1 MENHTKAKQVPP
13 NRPKKR
19 KKKHPALRISILVLI
34 ILGIVG
40 GIIAKRLSDV
50 DGNWLALIMGHN
62 KETLKN
68 LDKLDILIMGESTGM
83 SDTIIVCSYNPK
95 TQNVSM
101 LSIPRDTYVTNGNY
115 KYSVYNK
122 INSLYSGGK
131 TPEKTVQAVNEITGL
146 DINYYIL
153 VDTEA
158 LIKLV
163 NLIGEVYFDVPTD
176 MNYDDDEQDLHIHLT
191 KGYQKLT
198 GEQVE
203 QVVRFRHNNDGT
215 SYPPDYG
222 DEDYGRMKT
231 QRNIIIE
238 VAKQT
243 IKLKNIT
250 EIKNILNIMKE
261 DVKTNVNF
269 NSIMDYV
276 PYAVNV
282 DMSTIK
288 TSQLPGVSENRG
300 GYGWFFYHDEEE
312 TKKLVNELFN
322 ENQLPEE
329 NVVSGE
335 NTNEANT
342 NEANTNEINQ

>member
-1 MENHTKAKQVPP
+1 M
-13 NRPKKR
+13 
-19 KKKHPALRISILVLI
+19 ALL
-34 ILGIVG
+34 LGH
-40 GIIAKRLSDV
+40 D
-50 DGNWLALIMGHN
+50 
-62 KETLKN
+62 KETVKN
-68 LDKLDILIMGESTGM
+68 METLRILIMGESTGM
-83 SDTIIVCSYNPK
+83 SDTIIACSYNPR

-101 LSIPRDTYVTNGNY
+101 LSIPRDTYVANGNY
-115 KYSVYNK
+115 KYSAYNK

-158 LIKLV
+158 LVKLV
-163 NLIGEVYFDVPTD
+163 NLIGGVYFDVPTD
-176 MNYDDDEQDLHIHLT
+176 MNYDDDGQDLHIHLT

-215 SYPPDYG
+215 SYPPEYG

-238 VAKQT
+238 IAKQT

-269 NSIMDYV
+269 NSIIDYV
-276 PYAVNV
+276 PYAVKV

-288 TSQLPGVSENRG
+288 TLQLPGVSENRG

-312 TKKLVNELFN
+312 TEKLVDELFN
-322 ENQLPEE
+322 ENQ
-329 NVVSGE
+329 NH
-335 NTNEANT
+335 T
-342 NEANTNEINQ
+342 

>member
-1 MENHTKAKQVPP
+1 MGKQFETEKNKV
-13 NRPKKR
+13 KKN
-19 KKKHPALRISILVLI
+19 KKKKKFHIGRIIFLI
-34 ILGIVG
+34 IIVVCVIVG
-40 GIIAKRLSDV
+40 IMFAKRLSDLK
-50 DGNWLALIMGHN
+50 GNWMAVLLGHN
-62 KETLKN
+62 KETVEN
-68 LDKLDILIMGESTGM
+68 LETLRILVMGESTGM

-101 LSIPRDTYVTNGNY
+101 LSIPRDTYVTNENY
-115 KYSVYNK
+115 KYSSYNK

-163 NLIGEVYFDVPTD
+163 DLIEGVYFDVPID
-176 MNYDDDEQDLHIHLT
+176 MNYDDDGQDLHIHLK

-231 QRNIIIE
+231 QRNIIMEI
-238 VAKQT
+238 AKQT

-261 DVKTNVNF
+261 EVKTNVNF
-269 NSIMDYV
+269 NSIIDYV

-300 GYGWFFYHDEEE
+300 GYGWFFYYDEKE
-312 TKKLVNELFN
+312 TKKIVDELFN
-322 ENQLPEE
+322 GNSLLE
-329 NVVSGE
+329 
-335 NTNEANT
+335 
-342 NEANTNEINQ
+342 

>member
-1 MENHTKAKQVPP
+1 MGKQFETEKNKV
-13 NRPKKR
+13 KKN
-19 KKKHPALRISILVLI
+19 KKKKKFHIGRIIFLI
-34 ILGIVG
+34 IIVVCVIVG
-40 GIIAKRLSDV
+40 IMFAKRLSDLK
-50 DGNWLALIMGHN
+50 GNWMAVLLGHN
-62 KETLKN
+62 KETVEN
-68 LDKLDILIMGESTGM
+68 LETLRILVMGESTGM

-101 LSIPRDTYVTNGNY
+101 LSIPRDTYVTNENY
-115 KYSVYNK
+115 KYSAYNK

-163 NLIGEVYFDVPTD
+163 DLIEGVYFDVPID
-176 MNYDDDEQDLHIHLT
+176 MNYDDDGQDLHIHLK

-231 QRNIIIE
+231 QRNIIMEI
-238 VAKQT
+238 AKQT
-243 IKLKNIT
+243 IKLKNVT

-269 NSIMDYV
+269 NSIIDYV

-300 GYGWFFYHDEEE
+300 GYGWFFYYDEKE
-312 TKKLVNELFN
+312 TKKIVDELFN
-322 ENQLPEE
+322 GNSLLE
-329 NVVSGE
+329 
-335 NTNEANT
+335 
-342 NEANTNEINQ
+342 

>member
-1 MENHTKAKQVPP
+1 MGIQIETEENEV
-13 NRPKKR
+13 KKG
-19 KKKHPALRISILVLI
+19 KKKKKLHIGRTILLI
-34 ILGIVG
+34 IIIACVIVG
-40 GIIAKRLSDV
+40 IIFAKKLSDLE
-50 DGNWLALIMGHN
+50 GNWMAVLLGHD
-62 KETLKN
+62 KETVEN
-68 LDKLDILIMGESTGM
+68 LETLRILIMGESTGM
-83 SDTIIVCSYNPK
+83 SDTIIVCSYNPR

-115 KYSVYNK
+115 KHSAYNK
-122 INSLYSGGK
+122 INSLYSGGE

-163 NLIGEVYFDVPTD
+163 NLIGGVYFDVPTD
-176 MNYDDDEQDLHIHLT
+176 MNYDDDGQDLHIHLT

-238 VAKQT
+238 IAKQT
-243 IKLKNIT
+243 IKLKNIS

-261 DVKTNVNF
+261 NVKTNVNF
-269 NSIMDYV
+269 NNIIDYL
-276 PYAVNV
+276 PYAVGV
-282 DMSTIK
+282 DMNTIK
-288 TSQLPGVSENRG
+288 TFQLPGVSENRG

-312 TKKLVNELFN
+312 TEKLVDELFK
-322 ENQLPEE
+322 ENQ
-329 NVVSGE
+329 
-335 NTNEANT
+335 
-342 NEANTNEINQ
+342 Q

>member
-1 MENHTKAKQVPP
+1 MGRQIETE
-13 NRPKKR
+13 KKEVKKS
-19 KKKHPALRISILVLI
+19 KKKERKSHIVRIIFLI
-34 ILGIVG
+34 IIIVCVIVG
-40 GIIAKRLSDV
+40 IIFAKRLYDLE
-50 DGNWLALIMGHN
+50 GNWMAVLLGHN
-62 KETLKN
+62 KETVEN
-68 LDKLDILIMGESTGM
+68 LETLRILIMGESTGM
-83 SDTIIVCSYNPK
+83 SDTIIACSYNPK

-115 KYSVYNK
+115 KYSAYNK
-122 INSLYSGGK
+122 INSLYSGGQ

-163 NLIGEVYFDVPTD
+163 NLIDGVYFDVPID
-176 MNYDDDEQDLHIHLT
+176 MNYDDNGQDLHIHLT
-191 KGYQKLT
+191 KGYQKLN

-231 QRNIIIE
+231 QRNIIVE

-243 IKLKNIT
+243 IKLKNIK
-250 EIKNILNIMKE
+250 EIKNIINIMKE

-269 NSIMDYV
+269 DSIIDYV

-288 TSQLPGVSENRG
+288 TLQLPGVSENRG
-300 GYGWFFYHDEEE
+300 GYGWFFYHNEEE
-312 TKKLVNELFN
+312 TKKLVDELFN
-322 ENQLPEE
+322 EKPLPSQ
-329 NVVSGE
+329 N
-335 NTNEANT
+335 
-342 NEANTNEINQ
+342 

>member
-1 MENHTKAKQVPP
+1 MGKHEAVKEKRNVK
-13 NRPKKR
+13 KKR
-19 KKKHPALRISILVLI
+19 KKRTGLKVFMLILVVLAI
-34 ILGIVG
+34 AG
-40 GIIAKRLSDV
+40 GIFAKKIYDL
-50 DGNWLALIMGHN
+50 DGNWLAALFGHN
-62 KETLKN
+62 KNTLEN
-68 LDKLDILIMGESTGM
+68 LDKLYILAMGESTGM
-83 SDTIIVCSYNPK
+83 SDTIIVCSYDPK
-95 TQNVSM
+95 TQEASM

-163 NLIGEVYFDVPTD
+163 NLIGGVYFDVPID
-176 MNYDDDEQDLHIHLT
+176 MNYDDDGQDLHIHLT

-215 SYPPDYG
+215 SYPPEYG

-231 QRNIIIE
+231 QRNIITEIT
-238 VAKQT
+238 KQT

-282 DMSTIK
+282 DMNTIK

-312 TKKLVNELFN
+312 TKAMVDELFN
-322 ENQLPEE
+322 GIKPESPE
-329 NVVSGE
+329 QVEQNNVVE
-335 NTNEANT
+335 
-342 NEANTNEINQ
+342 

>member
-1 MENHTKAKQVPP
+1 MGIQIETEENEV
-13 NRPKKR
+13 KKG
-19 KKKHPALRISILVLI
+19 KKKKKLHIGRTILLI
-34 ILGIVG
+34 IIIACVIVG
-40 GIIAKRLSDV
+40 IIFAKKLSDLE
-50 DGNWLALIMGHN
+50 GNWMAVLLGHD
-62 KETLKN
+62 KETIEN
-68 LDKLDILIMGESTGM
+68 LETLRILIMGESTGM
-83 SDTIIVCSYNPK
+83 SDTIIVCSYNPR

-115 KYSVYNK
+115 KYSAYNK

-158 LIKLV
+158 LVKLV
-163 NLIGEVYFDVPTD
+163 NLIGGVYFDVPTD
-176 MNYDDDEQDLHIHLT
+176 MNYDDDGQDLHIHLT

-215 SYPPDYG
+215 SYSPDYG

-238 VAKQT
+238 IAKQT
-243 IKLKNIT
+243 IKLKNIS

-269 NSIMDYV
+269 NNIIDYL
-276 PYAVNV
+276 PYAVGV
-282 DMSTIK
+282 DMNTIK
-288 TSQLPGVSENRG
+288 TFQLPGVSENRG

-312 TKKLVNELFN
+312 TEKLVDELFK
-322 ENQLPEE
+322 ENQ
-329 NVVSGE
+329 
-335 NTNEANT
+335 
-342 NEANTNEINQ
+342 Q

>member
-1 MENHTKAKQVPP
+1 MA
-13 NRPKKR
+13 
-19 KKKHPALRISILVLI
+19 VL
-34 ILGIVG
+34 L
-40 GIIAKRLSDV
+40 
-50 DGNWLALIMGHN
+50 GHN
-62 KETLKN
+62 KETVEN
-68 LDKLDILIMGESTGM
+68 LETLRILVMGESTGM

-101 LSIPRDTYVTNGNY
+101 LSIPRDTYVTNENY
-115 KYSVYNK
+115 KYSAYNK

-163 NLIGEVYFDVPTD
+163 NLIEGVYFDVPID
-176 MNYDDDEQDLHIHLT
+176 MNYDDDGQDLHIHLT

-231 QRNIIIE
+231 QRNIIMEI
-238 VAKQT
+238 AKQT

-261 DVKTNVNF
+261 EVKTNVNF
-269 NSIMDYV
+269 NSIIDYV

-300 GYGWFFYHDEEE
+300 GYGWFFYYDEKE
-312 TKKLVNELFN
+312 TQKLVNELFN
-322 ENQLPEE
+322 ENSLPE
-329 NVVSGE
+329 
-335 NTNEANT
+335 
-342 NEANTNEINQ
+342 

>member
-1 MENHTKAKQVPP
+1 MGRQIEKEKIEV
-13 NRPKKR
+13 KKG
-19 KKKHPALRISILVLI
+19 KKKKKLHIGRIIFLI
-34 ILGIVG
+34 IIIVCAIVG
-40 GIIAKRLSDV
+40 IIFAKRLHDL
-50 DGNWLALIMGHN
+50 DGNWMAVLLGHD
-62 KETLKN
+62 KETVKN
-68 LDKLDILIMGESTGM
+68 IGTLQILIMGESTGM
-83 SDTIIVCSYNPK
+83 SDTIIVCSYNPE

-101 LSIPRDTYVTNGNY
+101 LSIPRDTYVVNENY
-115 KYSVYNK
+115 KYSAYNK

-131 TPEKTVQAVNEITGL
+131 TPEKTLQAVNEITGL
-146 DINYYIL
+146 NIEKYIL

-158 LIKLV
+158 LTKLV
-163 NLIGEVYFDVPTD
+163 NLIGGVYFDVPIN
-176 MNYDDDEQDLHIHLT
+176 MNYDDYGQDLHIHLT
-191 KGYQKLT
+191 KGYQKLN

-215 SYPPDYG
+215 SYPSEYG

-238 VAKQT
+238 IAKQT

-269 NSIMDYV
+269 NSIIDYV

-288 TSQLPGVSENRG
+288 TLQLPGVSENRG

-312 TKKLVNELFN
+312 TKKIVDELFN
-322 ENQLPEE
+322 EK
-329 NVVSGE
+329 
-335 NTNEANT
+335 
-342 NEANTNEINQ
+342 EIQ

>member
-1 MENHTKAKQVPP
+1 MGRQIETKENEV
-13 NRPKKR
+13 KKG
-19 KKKHPALRISILVLI
+19 KKKKKLHIGRIIFLI
-34 ILGIVG
+34 IIVVCVIVG
-40 GIIAKRLSDV
+40 IIFAKRLSDLK
-50 DGNWLALIMGHN
+50 GNWMAVLLGHN
-62 KETLKN
+62 KETVEN
-68 LDKLDILIMGESTGM
+68 LETLRILVMGESTGM
-83 SDTIIVCSYNPK
+83 SDTIIACSYNPK

-131 TPEKTVQAVNEITGL
+131 TPERTVQAVNEITGL

-163 NLIGEVYFDVPTD
+163 NLIGGVYFDVPTN
-176 MNYDDDEQDLHIHLT
+176 MNYDDDGQDLHIHLT

-215 SYPPDYG
+215 SYPPEYG

-231 QRNIIIE
+231 QRNLIIE
-238 VAKQT
+238 IAKQT
-243 IKLKNIT
+243 IQLKNTT

-269 NSIMDYV
+269 NSIIDYV
-276 PYAVNV
+276 PYAVNI
-282 DMSTIK
+282 DMNTIK
-288 TSQLPGVSENRG
+288 TCQLPGISENRK
-300 GYGWFFYHDEEE
+300 GYGWFFYYDEEE
-312 TKKLVNELFN
+312 TKKIVDELFN
-322 ENQLPEE
+322 ENSQPEE
-329 NVVSGE
+329 NAVTEE
-335 NTNEANT
+335 NTVAE
-342 NEANTNEINQ
+342 

>member
-1 MENHTKAKQVPP
+1 MRRQIETEENEV
-13 NRPKKR
+13 KKG
-19 KKKHPALRISILVLI
+19 KKKKKLHIGRTIFLI
-34 ILGIVG
+34 IIIVCVIVGIVF
-40 GIIAKRLSDV
+40 AKRLYDLE
-50 DGNWLALIMGHN
+50 GNWMAVLLGHD
-62 KETLKN
+62 KETVEN
-68 LDKLDILIMGESTGM
+68 LGTLRILIMGESTGM

-95 TQNVSM
+95 TKNVSM
-101 LSIPRDTYVTNGNY
+101 LSIPRDTYVANGNY
-115 KYSVYNK
+115 KYSAYNK

-163 NLIGEVYFDVPTD
+163 NLIGGVYFDVPTD
-176 MNYDDDEQDLHIHLT
+176 MNYDDYGQDLHIHLT

-215 SYPPDYG
+215 SYPSDYG

-238 VAKQT
+238 IAKQT

-269 NSIMDYV
+269 NSIIDYV

-288 TSQLPGVSENRG
+288 TLQLPGTSENRG

-312 TKKLVNELFN
+312 TKKLVDEVFN
-322 ENQLPEE
+322 ENSLPE
-329 NVVSGE
+329 
-335 NTNEANT
+335 
-342 NEANTNEINQ
+342 

>member
-1 MENHTKAKQVPP
+1 MRRQIETEENEV
-13 NRPKKR
+13 KKG
-19 KKKHPALRISILVLI
+19 KKKKKLHIGRTIFLI
-34 ILGIVG
+34 IIIVCVIIGIRF
-40 GIIAKRLSDV
+40 AKKLSDLE
-50 DGNWLALIMGHN
+50 GNWMAVLLGHD
-62 KETLKN
+62 KETIEN
-68 LDKLDILIMGESTGM
+68 LGTLRILIMGESTGM

-101 LSIPRDTYVTNGNY
+101 LSIPRDTYVSNGNY
-115 KYSVYNK
+115 KYSGYNK

-163 NLIGEVYFDVPTD
+163 NLIGGVYFDVPTD
-176 MNYDDDEQDLHIHLT
+176 MNYDDYGQDLHIHLT

-215 SYPPDYG
+215 SYPSDYG

-238 VAKQT
+238 IAKQT

-269 NSIMDYV
+269 NSIIDYV

-288 TSQLPGVSENRG
+288 TLQLPGTSENRG

-312 TKKLVNELFN
+312 TKKLVDEVFN
-322 ENQLPEE
+322 ENSLPE
-329 NVVSGE
+329 
-335 NTNEANT
+335 
-342 NEANTNEINQ
+342 

>member
-1 MENHTKAKQVPP
+1 MGRQIETKESEV
-13 NRPKKR
+13 KKG
-19 KKKHPALRISILVLI
+19 KKKKLHIGRIIFLI
-34 ILGIVG
+34 IIVVCVIVG
-40 GIIAKRLSDV
+40 ILFAKRLSDLK
-50 DGNWLALIMGHN
+50 GNWMALLLGHN
-62 KETLKN
+62 KETVEN
-68 LDKLDILIMGESTGM
+68 LETLRILVMGESTGM
-83 SDTIIVCSYNPK
+83 SDTIIACSYNPK

-115 KYSVYNK
+115 KYSAYNK

-158 LIKLV
+158 LVKLV
-163 NLIGEVYFDVPTD
+163 NLIGGVYFDVPTD
-176 MNYDDDEQDLHIHLT
+176 MNYDDDGQDLHIHLT
-191 KGYQKLT
+191 KGYQNLT

-215 SYPPDYG
+215 SYPPEYG

-231 QRNIIIE
+231 QRNLIIE
-238 VAKQT
+238 IAKQT
-243 IKLKNIT
+243 IKLKNTT

-269 NSIMDYV
+269 NSIIDYV
-276 PYAVNV
+276 PYAVNI

-288 TSQLPGVSENRG
+288 TFQLPGISENRK
-300 GYGWFFYHDEEE
+300 GYGWFFYYDEEK
-312 TKKLVNELFN
+312 TKKLVDELFN
-322 ENQLPEE
+322 ENSQPEE
-329 NVVSGE
+329 SVVTEE
-335 NTNEANT
+335 NTVAE
-342 NEANTNEINQ
+342 